1 MILWERL
8 VGAGC
13 TDSINYNIRTIF
25 LNILETMLGNRKKKE
40 SSFLLKKQQKSG
52 ASNMIWQSFFSQ
64 E

>member
-25 LNILETMLGNRKKKE
+25 LNFRERNYRNRINIKE
-40 SSFLLKKQQKSG
+40 KIPFFVKSG
-52 ASNMIWQSFFSQ
+52 ACDMIWRSSFFFQ